1 MNNLINE
8 LIEIAASRPIESIIF
23 QRDNLSYLVPA
34 DQPEFLSRL
43 LEFVLVNFDT
53 SRQPSRIYFD
63 NNDMFVCFES

>member
-8 LIEIAASRPIESIIF
+8 LIEITTSRPVESIIL
-23 QRDNLSYLVPA
+23 QRNTLSYLAPA